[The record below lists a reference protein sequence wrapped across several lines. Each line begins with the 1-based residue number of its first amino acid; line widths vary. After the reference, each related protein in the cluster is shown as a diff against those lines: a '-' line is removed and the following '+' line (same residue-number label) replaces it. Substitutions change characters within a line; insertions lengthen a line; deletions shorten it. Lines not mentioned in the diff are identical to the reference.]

1 MKRIVRVMAVA
12 ATAGMFAVLVMG
24 STVTN
29 TGSEHGCGKSWPLC
43 HGKLIP
49 QFALSTAIE
58 FSHRAIVGVETM
70 LILAFAAVA
79 LYLYWR
85 RREMKILAAIMVGF
99 LFLQAGLGA
108 WAVMYPQVSAI
119 LALHFGVSLIA
130 FASVLLA
137 TTYIFEVGGS
147 EHLRDH
153 RLPLAFQRFVWGL
166 AGFSYIVVYLG
177 AYVRHSN
184 ATKGCKG
191 WPLCNGAAIPNLEGT
206 TATAFAHRLAAGLLI
221 VGLLVLVMW
230 ASKFE
235 RQRPDVYF
243 ASVAALVMAIL
254 QALAGAAVVW
264 TNLDLFTAL
273 AHAALVGLMFAALAY
288 VGVHVLPRSYASERA
303 QARSLR
309 SAAEATAP
317 SP

>member
-1 MKRIVRVMAVA
+1 VVA
-12 ATAGMFAVLVMG
+12 LVVLVLALLGLLIGNGTIDVAPEHHADGHGPLASLGGTGSGFYPKVAPYVVTAGIRLCLMSGAQPAVLDG
-24 STVTN
+24 SIGPTSSVQ
-29 TGSEHGCGKSWPLC
+29 G
-43 HGKLIP
+43 
-49 QFALSTAIE
+49 
-58 FSHRAIVGVETM
+58 
-70 LILAFAAVA
+70 
-79 LYLYWR
+79 
-85 RREMKILAAIMVGF
+85 
-99 LFLQAGLGA
+99 GL
-108 WAVMYPQVSAI
+108 
-119 LALHFGVSLIA
+119 
-130 FASVLLA
+130 
-137 TTYIFEVGGS
+137 
-147 EHLRDH
+147 
-153 RLPLAFQRFVWGL
+153 RF
-166 AGFSYIVVYLG
+166 LG